1 LKTVAIKFCGG
12 CNPTYDRLQYWE
24 KIKAETEGRINWT
37 GADQPDA
44 KAVLIICG
52 CNTACPEKNFDP
64 ARYKMLLVVR
74 DQETAPEELIKK
86 IIAWGE
92 K

>member
-1 LKTVAIKFCGG
+1 MKTVAIKFCGG

-24 KIKAETEGRINWT
+24 KIKAETADKINWT
-37 GADQPDA
+37 GADQPDI
-44 KAVLIICG
+44 KAVLVICG

-64 ARYKMLLVVR
+64 ASYSKLLVVR
-74 DQETAPEELIKK
+74 DQQTAPEELVKK

-92 K
+92 T